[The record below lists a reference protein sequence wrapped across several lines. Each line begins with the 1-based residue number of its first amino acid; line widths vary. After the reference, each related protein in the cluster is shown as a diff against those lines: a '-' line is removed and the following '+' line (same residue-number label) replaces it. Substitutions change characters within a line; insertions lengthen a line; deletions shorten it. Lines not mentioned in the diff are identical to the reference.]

1 MTQSTIFKNNKT
13 QAVRLP
19 KAMAFPDS
27 VKKVTITQQGEGL
40 LILPIKGTWEEFLS
54 SPGIGEDF
62 ERLPQPPMQIREDDH
77 D

>member
-1 MTQSTIFKNNKT
+1 MTQSTVFKNNKT

-19 KAMAFPDS
+19 KSVAFPDS
-27 VKKVTITQQGEGL
+27 VKKVKIVQHGEGL
-40 LILPIKGTWEEFLS
+40 LILPIKVTWEDFFN